1 MTNPEK
7 NDIPAQT
14 AGSEA
19 DNPALLL
26 PDESLDQLAGG
37 ADSPDDREQ
46 RRLEIIKRLEE
57 LRSESKDA
65 GLAEI
70 PGLSKE
76 LKDLS
81 KELNDL

>member
-19 DNPALLL
+19 DNPAFLL

-37 ADSPDDREQ
+37 AGSPGDATDLGNIEDLKAEFQELTKQTDQLVRAEA
-46 RRLEIIKRLEE
+46 RRLDEI
-57 LRSESKDA
+57 SKK
-65 GLAEI
+65 L
-70 PGLSKE
+70 KE
-76 LKDLS
+76 
-81 KELNDL
+81 NN